1 MNNLKI
7 NKSLIYIIIV
17 IIFFLQIELLAHRN
31 SFSPKLVFQFYK
43 KDIGLV
49 EGIKNA
55 EILSIL
61 NIIKKNNLKSF
72 KLSDDMM
79 KSRKI
84 KQRVFESSYP
94 LRYEKKSMNI
104 ITKTVDKNCI
114 IKDRVSNIYLLI
126 CE

>member
-1 MNNLKI
+1 MNKLKI
-7 NKSLIYIIIV
+7 NKSLIYIIIT
-17 IIFFLQIELLAHRN
+17 IIFFLQIALLAHRN
-31 SFSPKLVFQFYK
+31 SFSPKLIFEFYK

-49 EGIKNA
+49 EGIKNT

-61 NIIKKNNLKSF
+61 NIIKKNNLKSY
-72 KLSDDMM
+72 KLSDEMM

-94 LRYEKKSMNI
+94 IRYEKKSTNI
-104 ITKTVDKNCI
+104 ITKTADQNCI
-114 IKDRVSNIYLLI
+114 IKDRVGNIYLLI